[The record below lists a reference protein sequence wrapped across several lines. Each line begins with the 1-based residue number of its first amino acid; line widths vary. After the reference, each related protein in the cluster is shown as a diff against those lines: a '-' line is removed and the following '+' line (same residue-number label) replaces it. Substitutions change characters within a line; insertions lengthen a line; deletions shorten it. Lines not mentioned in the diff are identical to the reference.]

1 MLFRSLAELPV
12 EQTMYLDAAAQG
24 GKTIKYKIRC
34 VCKNGTAIETAEIE
48 LNL

>member
-1 MLFRSLAELPV
+1 
-12 EQTMYLDAAAQG
+12 MYLDVAAQG